1 MSTKNNVN
9 TDHYKTA
16 GRGRQGQAVAAD
28 SHKHSYTQA
37 KARTSAGHGPTL
49 PGTRARQAAE
59 AQSRRLRQQQR
70 LRRSAKLRGLT
81 AKQLMERRMRER
93 QAASS

>member
-9 TDHYKTA
+9 TDHSKTA

-37 KARTSAGHGPTL
+37 KAVTSAGHGPTL
-49 PGTRARQAAE
+49 PGARAREAAE
-59 AQSRRLRQQQR
+59 AQSRRLRRLQR
-70 LRRSAKLRGLT
+70 LRRSVRPRGLT
-81 AKQLMERRMRER
+81 ARQLMERRMRER
-93 QAASS
+93 QAASL